1 MNRAQ
6 DYKELLENIL
16 KTSLELYNMQN
27 SPNFQRKKLFIE
39 AIENIMLLNHKSEEL
54 YQNTGINLL
63 EWENNYFKIIEQL
76 LELCFGPEIAEIINV
91 YIYAEPETDEYQ
103 VEYTMKDKSTVI
115 IKTTEEL
122 YDFVMNLISSEIED
136 ESNNFL
142 DIE

>member
-54 YQNTGINLL
+54 YQSTGINLL

-103 VEYTMKDKSTVI
+103 VEYIMEDKSTVI

-122 YDFVMNLISSEIED
+122 YNLVMNLISSEIEN

>member
-103 VEYTMKDKSTVI
+103 VEYIMEDKSTVI

-122 YDFVMNLISSEIED
+122 YNLVMNLISSEIEN

>member
-39 AIENIMLLNHKSEEL
+39 AVENIMLLNHKSEEL
-54 YQNTGINLL
+54 YQSTGINLL

-103 VEYTMKDKSTVI
+103 VEYIMEDKSTVI

-122 YDFVMNLISSEIED
+122 YNLVMNLISSEIEN